1 MMPMEDIKS
10 YLPKYLS
17 EDNYKNLLKELK
29 SFPENIDQRL
39 YSKPQSLDTI
49 FQGDGYKNFPYVDL
63 LHLDLG
69 SKEVKGIIL
78 SNTCDLDL
86 DNKRP
91 YPSSIMFAPIIE
103 IAKYTEILMNRGV
116 NPDIIDNHLKSIRKQ
131 SVTSILFLPRNSR
144 IPESIVFLDRI
155 MNIDNSYICRDQL
168 QSQRL
173 FTLSDY
179 GFYMLLF
186 KLSVHF
192 SRIQERVNRGFLR

>member
-29 SFPENIDQRL
+29 SFPKNIDQRL
-39 YSKPQSLDTI
+39 YSKPQSPGTI
-49 FQGDGYKNFPYVDL
+49 FQGDGYKKFPYVDL

-78 SNTCDLDL
+78 SNTCDIDL
-86 DNKRP
+86 DNTRP
-91 YPSSIMFAPIIE
+91 YSSSIMFAPIIE
-103 IAKYTEILMNRGV
+103 VAKYTETLMNRGV
-116 NPDIIDNHLKSIRKQ
+116 NPDIIDDHLKSIRKQ

-144 IPESIVFLDRI
+144 IQESIVFLDRI